1 MNSRPRCLR
10 HVDATC
16 LPCRVKAGTVYEECL
31 DNDRSFE
38 FWLRYL
44 RGAQFAIPFFPKKK
58 KKKKKKRKKNRY
70 YAFKNWRQRDK
81 TRKYCDQY
89 LEETEKLLENSW
101 QTNISRDISDEF
113 CLRFGASLFPQTSP
127 SRIFHNEKT
136 KREGKQATIFI
147 YIYLI

>member
-58 KKKKKKRKKNRY
+58 KKKKKKKERKTDITLSKIDDRGIRRVNIATNIWKRPRN
-70 YAFKNWRQRDK
+70 FSRILGKLI
-81 TRKYCDQY
+81 Y
-89 LEETEKLLENSW
+89 LE
-101 QTNISRDISDEF
+101 ISRMSF
-113 CLRFGASLFPQTSP
+113 VFVSGHHFSP
-127 SRIFHNEKT
+127 KLPPRVFFTT
-136 KREGKQATIFI
+136 KRRKERGNKQRFSFTFI
-147 YIYLI
+147 